1 MAETV
6 PAADVSVDDLAAA
19 RERLRQAEAAVDA
32 YGEESARTVA
42 EAHED
47 ALDLLSNYE
56 DTATGSGNFA
66 AYVEFQE
73 RFVTLVEDLPD
84 DFPTRTAF
92 EEAND
97 LLDRRRLSKKHFEQA
112 RDLLEPARE
121 AVEAL
126 DEREA
131 ARQHL
136 RETRQAVRRRLS
148 TLDEEIEHRERLL
161 DLGAADL
168 DAPTEHLRDPIDA
181 YNAAVTDAFERFRR
195 EESVRDLLDLVATTT
210 AYPLVE
216 FTAPPDSLSTYFDD
230 APLGRE
236 TLPTVLEYAG
246 YSRSKLGHYV
256 DDPGRFRTNVATNET
271 YLTRLDA
278 TPLTVGW
285 PPPEAGTL
293 RRFAKELVAVVARFA
308 DESVVTRARRV
319 RDLAFRDDY
328 ERLRQSAVAR
338 DELTDTERDRL
349 ASGAVEAELT
359 DLRAER
365 DRLQSALDET
375 EG

>member
-6 PAADVSVDDLAAA
+6 PAAAVTVDDLAAA
-19 RERLRQAEAAVDA
+19 RERLRQAEAAVDD
-32 YGEESARTVA
+32 YGEAEARRVA
-42 EAHED
+42 EAYED
-47 ALDLLSNYE
+47 ATDLLTNYE
-56 DTATGSGNFA
+56 DTATGSGDFA

-73 RFVTLVEDLPD
+73 RFVNLVEELPD
-84 DFPTRTAF
+84 DLPTRESF

-97 LLDRRRLSKKHFEQA
+97 LLDRRRLAKKHFDRA
-112 RDLLEPARE
+112 RDLLAPARE

-131 ARQHL
+131 ARDHL

-148 TLDEEIEHRERLL
+148 TLDEEIGYRERLL

-168 DAPTEHLRDPIDA
+168 DAPTDRLRNPIET
-181 YNAAVTDAFERFRR
+181 YNSAVTDAFERFRR
-195 EESVRDLLDLVATTT
+195 EESARDLLDLVATTT

-216 FTAPPDSLSTYFDD
+216 FTPPPESLRAYLDD
-230 APLGRE
+230 APLGSE
-236 TLPTVLEYAG
+236 PLPTLLEYVG
-246 YSRSKLGHYV
+246 YSRSKLDHYV
-256 DDPGRFRTNVATNET
+256 DNPDRFRTHVATHET

-285 PPPEAGTL
+285 PPPEAGEL
-293 RRFAKELVAVVARFA
+293 RRDAEELVAVVARFA
-308 DESVVTRARRV
+308 DESVVSHARRV
-319 RDLAFRDDY
+319 RNLALRDDY

-338 DELTDTERDRL
+338 DELAAEERDRL
-349 ASGAVEAELT
+349 ASGAVEAELA

-365 DRLQSALDET
+365 DRLRSALDD
-375 EG
+375 GDG

>member
-6 PAADVSVDDLAAA
+6 SAADVSVDDLAAA
-19 RERLRQAEAAVDA
+19 RERLRQAEAAVDD

-42 EAHED
+42 ESYED

-73 RFVTLVEDLPD
+73 RFVTLVDGLPD
-84 DFPTRTAF
+84 NFPTRAAF

-97 LLDRRRLSKKHFEQA
+97 LLDRRRLSQKHFDQA
-112 RDLLEPARE
+112 RDLLAPARE
-121 AVEAL
+121 AVESL

-136 RETRQAVRRRLS
+136 RETSQAVRRRLS
-148 TLDEEIEHRERLL
+148 TVDEEIEGRERLL
-161 DLGAADL
+161 GLGAADL

-181 YNAAVTDAFERFRR
+181 YNEAVTDAFERFRR

-216 FTAPPDSLSTYFDD
+216 FTAPPDSLYTYFDG
-230 APLGRE
+230 APLGNE
-236 TLPTVLEYAG
+236 PLPTVLEYAG
-246 YSRSKLGHYV
+246 YSQSKLGHYV
-256 DDPGRFRTNVATNET
+256 DDPDRFRTQVATNET

-285 PPPEAGTL
+285 PPPEAGAL
-293 RRFAKELVAVVARFA
+293 RRFAEELVTVVARFA
-308 DESVVTRARRV
+308 GESVVTRARRV

-338 DELTDTERDRL
+338 DELTESERDRL
-349 ASGAVEAELT
+349 ASGAVEAELA

-375 EG
+375 ER